1 MYARVCV
8 PRCVC
13 VCVCYGVRACVDA
26 RVYVCVPRYVC
37 VLRCVC
43 VCIYTYHGMYVC
55 VCVCVCVTCV
65 PLCVC
70 VCVTRYVCV
79 PWCVCCMGLAKRV
92 RVCDVHVIIN
102 NTSLFDLSVERH
114 KLANVH
120 HHHLSP
126 KRESRLGTTDDFATS
141 VLHFSLLCTALWD
154 LANSRPS
161 IP

>member
-1 MYARVCV
+1 MGVC
-8 PRCVC
+8 
-13 VCVCYGVRACVDA
+13 
-26 RVYVCVPRYVC
+26 
-37 VLRCVC
+37 
-43 VCIYTYHGMYVC
+43 MF
-55 VCVCVCVTCV
+55 VCVTCV

-154 LANSRPS
+154 LANSRPIYS
-161 IP
+161 LVFSSHSFLCLSRLLPPFTVPCADGFGRT